1 MKPADLQPVASGWAA
16 RLELD
21 FEARRGRTVLARRRH
36 RGPLLVQRSFPAPDG
51 SCEAVL
57 LHPPGGIVGGDR
69 LELAVRVGPGAQAR
83 LTTPAAG
90 KLYRSGGAAALQAQS
105 FTVAPGAA
113 LEWLPQPAILYRGA
127 RAAQHT
133 RVDLDAGARFIGWE
147 LCCLGRPAA
156 ETGPW
161 HGDYRPALEL
171 WQDGRPLLI
180 ERGAFGE
187 HGLGAGSASGLR
199 GLPVFGTLLACPAPA
214 GEPAAELIAAL
225 RDDPAL
231 AVTVVDGVLAL
242 RVLGTDG
249 EAAFGAFRRA
259 WQRLRPA
266 VIGTVLDPPR
276 IWNT

>member
-1 MKPADLQPVASGWAA
+1 MKPADLQPAPKGWAA

-21 FEARRGRTVLARRRH
+21 FEARHGRTVLARRRH
-36 RGPLLVQRSFPAPDG
+36 HGPLLVQRSFPAPDG

-90 KLYRSGGAAALQAQS
+90 KLYRSDRALALQAQS

-113 LEWLPQPAILYRGA
+113 LEWLPQLAILYRGA

-133 RVDLDAGARFIGWE
+133 RVDLGHEARFIGWE
-147 LCCLGRPAA
+147 LCCLGRPSA
-156 ETGPW
+156 EDGAW
-161 HGDYRPALEL
+161 HGDYRPAFEL

-199 GLPVFGTLLACPAPA
+199 GLSVFGTLLACPAPA
-214 GEPAAELIAAL
+214 GDRAAELMADL
-225 RDDPAL
+225 RSDPAL
-231 AVTVVDGVLAL
+231 AVSCVDGVLAA
-242 RVLGTDG
+242 RVLGADG

-266 VIGTVLDPPR
+266 VIGAALDPPR